1 MVFRSILDNRM
12 QDGIP
17 RETREAPAFFVDLN
31 LDQIVDAVTANKEEY
46 DLKPFF
52 YSPLSDV
59 GTVKYRQEVAQDL
72 DRDTVLESIRSFAR
86 KMVQMRR
93 HLASIRKLYY
103 KYHREGWY
111 LEAVAAYCEAVTGLV
126 RDLGSADLQSEG
138 LVAFRAYV
146 TDYAGSD
153 EFTSLV
159 EETEGLKA
167 ELSTVKYCVIIKG
180 RLVKVRRYEGETDYS
195 AEVEKTFAKFRQGT
209 VKDHRVRL
217 AVGSGMSH
225 VEARIL
231 DLVAKLYPEAFA
243 HLDQYCA
250 KHSGYLDE
258 TIAVFD
264 REVQFYAAYLE
275 YIEPMKRAGLEFCYP
290 QISATSKEVSNEDGF
305 DLALANKCIAEHSTI
320 VCNDFYLE
328 DPERVLIVSGPNQGG
343 KTTFARTFGQLH
355 YLTSL
360 GCPVPGRTAK
370 LFLFDQLFAHFEREE
385 DIRNLRGKLQD
396 DLVRIHAILKQAT
409 SRSII
414 IMNEAFTST
423 ALQDAVYLSTEIMET
438 IIDLDLLCVCVTFI
452 DELASLSEKTV
463 SMVSTIVPENPAL
476 RTYKIVRKPAD
487 GLAYALSIA
496 EKHRLRYDQLKER
509 IKA

>member
-1 MVFRSILDNRM
+1 MVFRSILDNRV
-12 QDGIP
+12 QEGLP
-17 RETREAPAFFVDLN
+17 RETREAPASFTDLN
-31 LDQIVDAVTANKEEY
+31 LDQIVDAVTDRREEY

-52 YSPLSDV
+52 FSPLSDV
-59 GTVKYRQEVAQDL
+59 ETVRYRQQVAQDL
-72 DRDTVLESIRSFAR
+72 EKDTVLESIRSFAE
-86 KMVQMRR
+86 KMLRMRR

-111 LEAVAAYCEAVTGLV
+111 LEAVAAYCDAVTGLAH
-126 RDLGSADLQSEG
+126 DLSTVDLQSDG
-138 LVAFRAYV
+138 LAAFCTYL
-146 TDYAGSD
+146 TDYARAD
-153 EFTSLV
+153 EFTSLL
-159 EETEGLKA
+159 EETEKLQA
-167 ELSTVKYCVIIKG
+167 ELAAVKYCVIVKG

-195 AEVEKTFAKFRQGT
+195 AEVEETFAKFRQGT
-209 VKDHRVRL
+209 VKDYRVRL

-231 DLVAKLYPEAFA
+231 DLVAKLYPEAFS

-264 REVQFYAAYLE
+264 REVQFYVAYLE
-275 YIEPMKRAGLEFCYP
+275 YIEPIKRAGLPFCYP
-290 QISATSKEVSNEDGF
+290 QVSATSKEVCSGDGF
-305 DLALANKCIAEHSTI
+305 DLALANKCVGEGTAV

-328 DPERVLIVSGPNQGG
+328 GPERILIVSGPNQGG

-355 YLTSL
+355 YLASL
-360 GCPVPGRTAK
+360 GCPVPGTRAK
-370 LFLFDQLFAHFEREE
+370 LFLFDQLFTHFEREE

-396 DLVRIHAILKQAT
+396 DLVRVHAILKQAT
-409 SRSII
+409 PRSIL

-423 ALQDAVYLSTEIMET
+423 ALQDAVFLSKEIMDA

-463 SMVSTIVPENPAL
+463 SMVSTVVPKNPAL
-476 RTYKIVRKPAD
+476 RTFKIVRKPAD

-496 EKHRLRYDQLKER
+496 EKHRLRYDQLRER
-509 IKA
+509 IQA